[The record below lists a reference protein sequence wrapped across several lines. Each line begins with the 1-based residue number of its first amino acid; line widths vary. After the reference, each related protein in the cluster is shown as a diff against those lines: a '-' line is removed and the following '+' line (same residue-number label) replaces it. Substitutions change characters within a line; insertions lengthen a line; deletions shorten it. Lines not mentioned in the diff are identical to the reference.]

1 MVMLYP
7 SDMARKFLVL
17 GLAVLTLTVVSPMSV
32 SQATTCV
39 PVAGV
44 QPPALEELGCVAY
57 DDGGIRFSLLEAE
70 WDSDIFVGPGFE
82 SREKPNGVYLS
93 LFLWMTNIG
102 ERPKQFSLGDL
113 TLEDSSKRI
122 FAPSFVYGSL
132 TMEMMLNPGVT
143 STPWELF
150 FDLPVGV
157 RAKNYSL
164 VLRGS
169 SASNGVKIP
178 LATLRCEDNVN
189 LPQDYYCS

>member
-1 MVMLYP
+1 MVVLYP
-7 SDMARKFLVL
+7 SDMVRKFLII

-32 SQATTCV
+32 SQATTCA
-39 PVAGV
+39 PVARYS
-44 QPPALEELGCVAY
+44 PAPKDGCVAY
-57 DDGGIRFSLLEAE
+57 DDGGIRFSLLAAK
-70 WDSDIFVGPGFE
+70 WNSDIFVGPGFE

-169 SASNGVKIP
+169 SASKGVKIP
-178 LATLRCEDNVN
+178 LATLRCQDNVK